1 MSLEKVV
8 INDTYMVDM
17 SEYFEIRGKRLQE
30 TVDSYINII
39 KRVVEE
45 GISSGETSD
54 SIRRFLTYA
63 EQLNQVISDTSRE
76 IRDAT
81 GNCLEEINEQERY
94 LY

>member
-8 INDTYMVDM
+8 MDDTYMTDM
-17 SEYFEIRGKRLQE
+17 SEYFEVRGKQLQE
-30 TVDSYINII
+30 TVDSYINIM

-45 GISSGETSD
+45 GISDGETSD

-63 EQLNQVISDTSRE
+63 EQLHHVISDTSTK
-76 IRDAT
+76 IRNAT
-81 GNCLEEINEQERY
+81 ENCLEEINEQERY